1 LIHVINTAD
10 GDRIEPRTESRSGH
24 GHGRSVVVRV
34 AALAAAPA
42 VVLFAACGT
51 TDEASKETLPPIR
64 TTSSTSPP
72 ATTTIPDGVR
82 FYVIKRGDTLAA
94 IAASFSVT
102 VQSIVDL
109 NGLVNA
115 NAIQAGQTI
124 EIPSGIIVIDDL
136 PEPPSTTTG

>member
-1 LIHVINTAD
+1 LILVISAAD
-10 GDRIEPRTESRSGH
+10 GDRIEPRTRCRSSDER
-24 GHGRSVVVRV
+24 GRSVAVRV
-34 AALAAAPA
+34 AALVAAPT

-64 TTSSTSPP
+64 TTTSAAPS
-72 ATTTIPDGVR
+72 ATTTIPEGVR

-94 IAASFSVT
+94 IAASFNVT

-124 EIPSGIIVIDDL
+124 EIPSGIIVIDEL
-136 PEPPSTTTG
+136 PTPPSSTTG